1 MKNTPS
7 SLTLAATAVLALAG
21 SGAGFSASAQ
31 GTSSITLYGIVDA
44 GVEHLNN
51 VAAGG
56 SLSRMPSTTSLV
68 PSRWGLRGSEDL
80 GGGLKAIYPLESG
93 FAPDQGTF
101 NQGGRGFGRQ
111 SWVGL
116 GGNWGSL
123 TLGRQNSMLFWSL
136 IDSDIIGPAVF
147 AMGSLDAY
155 IPNSRADNKL
165 AWRGHFGGLALGAGY
180 SFGRDAVNAGPS
192 PAGTNCPGE
201 SGSDTQACRQW
212 SLYAKYDTPA
222 WGMALGYEQQ
232 NGRTPASAADPVF
245 GGMTSSAKHD
255 EGLHL
260 GGGLHPARPHPQRPP
275 GHRLGQRRRP
285 GQQHGAG
292 PLADRHQRGHPPH
305 VLSPSH
311 PPAFFP
317 LFTRRHPCR
326 CIAVISSTP
335 WAAPPPWVRCHR
347 CRSWPRHWTK

>member
-80 GGGLKAIYPLESG
+80 GGGLKAIYTLESG

-155 IPNSRADNKL
+155 IPNSRADPD
-165 AWRGHFGGLALGAGY
+165 AAG
-180 SFGRDAVNAGPS
+180 
-192 PAGTNCPGE
+192 
-201 SGSDTQACRQW
+201 
-212 SLYAKYDTPA
+212 
-222 WGMALGYEQQ
+222 
-232 NGRTPASAADPVF
+232 
-245 GGMTSSAKHD
+245 
-255 EGLHL
+255 
-260 GGGLHPARPHPQRPP
+260 
-275 GHRLGQRRRP
+275 
-285 GQQHGAG
+285 
-292 PLADRHQRGHPPH
+292 
-305 VLSPSH
+305 
-311 PPAFFP
+311 
-317 LFTRRHPCR
+317 
-326 CIAVISSTP
+326 
-335 WAAPPPWVRCHR
+335 
-347 CRSWPRHWTK
+347 